1 MTELVEHRQLFI
13 GGEWVEPLGTEVIEV
28 VSPHTEQ
35 VIGRVP
41 HASEADVD
49 RAVAV
54 ARQAFD
60 DGPWPRMPLDERIEV
75 ITRIKDAFA
84 VRYEEIARV
93 VSSQNG
99 TPYTSSVMVQAL
111 AAMMVWEAAITTAR
125 AFPYEERRDGALG
138 KLLVR
143 REPVGVV
150 AAVVP
155 WNVPQFTAAAKLAP
169 ALLAGCPAILKVSPE
184 TPLDAYVLAGIVSEA
199 GLPQGV
205 LSILPADREVS
216 EYLVGHPGV
225 DKVSFTGSVAAGKR
239 VMEVAARN
247 LTRVTLE
254 LGGKSAAI
262 ILPDADLESTVAG
275 IVPFAW
281 MINGQACV
289 AQTRILVPRSRYDE
303 ISEAFAAAAGALK
316 VGDPLDPATE
326 VGPLVARRQQQ
337 RSLDYIRIGQEEG
350 AKILT
355 GGGRPAGLDSGWYV
369 EPTLFGD
376 VDNSMRV
383 AREEIFGPV
392 ICLLPYGDEAEA
404 VKIANDS
411 EYGLSGSVWT
421 ADVEHGIEIARQVRT
436 GTYSVNTFSLDM
448 LGPFGGY
455 KNSGVG
461 REFGPEGYGEYFEH
475 KMIHLPAGYEPAAGE
490 GSNGGPLARGGRPV
504 GLHRLRD
511 VCEPRPGR
519 LHARLGPPVPPVFAG
534 HRRRREG
541 AGRGGGLP
549 GRGHRDHAARQRR
562 GGFPARRIAA
572 AGACGDRPG
581 MSARSRRRG
590 RGESAYRASR
600 ARRDAADAA

>member
-1 MTELVEHRQLFI
+1 MTELVEHGQLFI
-13 GGEWVEPLGTEVIEV
+13 GGELVDPHGKGVIEV
-28 VSPHTEQ
+28 ISPHTGQ
-35 VIGRVP
+35 VFARVP
-41 HASEADVD
+41 HAAPADVD
-49 RAVAV
+49 RAVAT
-54 ARQAFD
+54 ARKAFD
-60 DGPWPRMPLDERIEV
+60 EGPWPRMTLDERIEV

-84 VRYEEIARV
+84 VRHEEIARV
-93 VSSQNG
+93 ISSENG

-111 AAMMVWEAAITTAR
+111 AAMMVWDSALTVAR
-125 AFPYEERRDGALG
+125 DFTYEEARDGALG
-138 KLLVR
+138 KILVR

-169 ALLAGCPAILKVSPE
+169 ALLAGCPVILKTSPE
-184 TPLDAYVLAGIVSEA
+184 APLDAYILAEIATEA

-205 LSILPADREVS
+205 LSIISADREVS

-225 DKVSFTGSVAAGKR
+225 DKVSFTGSVGAGKR

-254 LGGKSAAI
+254 LGGKSAAV
-262 ILPDADLESTVAG
+262 ILPDADASAAVAG

-289 AQTRILVPRSRYDE
+289 AQTRILVPRTRYDE
-303 ISEAFAAAAGALK
+303 FAEAFAAAAGALK
-316 VGDPLDPATE
+316 VGDPLDPETE
-326 VGPLVARRQQQ
+326 LGPLVARRQQQ

-355 GGGRPAGLDSGWYV
+355 GGGRPAGLDEGWYV
-369 EPTLFGD
+369 EPTLLGG

-392 ICLLPYGDEAEA
+392 ICLLPYGDESEA

-411 EYGLSGSVWT
+411 DYGLSGSVWT
-421 ADVEHGIEIARQVRT
+421 GDVERGIDVARRVRT

-455 KNSGVG
+455 KNSGLG

-475 KMIHLPAGYEPAAGE
+475 KMIHLPAGYEGT
-490 GSNGGPLARGGRPV
+490 
-504 GLHRLRD
+504 
-511 VCEPRPGR
+511 
-519 LHARLGPPVPPVFAG
+519 
-534 HRRRREG
+534 G
-541 AGRGGGLP
+541 A
-549 GRGHRDHAARQRR
+549 
-562 GGFPARRIAA
+562 
-572 AGACGDRPG
+572 
-581 MSARSRRRG
+581 
-590 RGESAYRASR
+590 
-600 ARRDAADAA
+600 

>member
-1 MTELVEHRQLFI
+1 MTELVEHEQLFI
-13 GGEWVEPLGTEVIEV
+13 GGELTDPLGKDVIEV
-28 VSPHTEQ
+28 VSPHTGE
-35 VIGRVP
+35 VFGRVP
-41 HASEADVD
+41 HAAPADVD

-54 ARQAFD
+54 ARRAFE
-60 DGPWPRMPLDERIEV
+60 DGPWPRMSLDERIEI

-84 VRYEEIARV
+84 VRHEEIARV
-93 VSSQNG
+93 ISSENG
-99 TPYTSSVMVQAL
+99 TPYTSGVMVQAL
-111 AAMMVWEAAITTAR
+111 AAMMVWDSAINVAR
-125 AFPYEERRDGALG
+125 NFTYEETRDGALG

-150 AAVVP
+150 AAIVP

-169 ALLAGCPAILKVSPE
+169 ALLAGNPVILKTSPE
-184 TPLDAYVLAGIVSEA
+184 TPLDAYLLAEIATEA
-199 GLPQGV
+199 GLPEGV

-239 VMEVAARN
+239 VMEVASRN

-254 LGGKSAAI
+254 LGGKSAAV
-262 ILPDADLESTVAG
+262 ILEDADAGAAVSG

-303 ISEAFAAAAGALK
+303 FADAFSTAASALK
-316 VGDPLDPATE
+316 IGDPLDPATE
-326 VGPLVARRQQQ
+326 LGPLVAQRQQQ
-337 RSLDYIRIGQEEG
+337 RSLDYIRIGQQEG

-355 GGGRPAGLDSGWYV
+355 GGGVPKGFEQGWYV

-376 VDNSMRV
+376 VDNLMRI

-404 VKIANDS
+404 IKIANDS
-411 EYGLSGSVWT
+411 DYGLSGSVWT
-421 ADVEHGIEIARQVRT
+421 ADTAHGVDIARQVRT

-455 KNSGVG
+455 KNSGLG

-475 KMIHLPAGYEPAAGE
+475 KMIHLPAGYEPE
-490 GSNGGPLARGGRPV
+490 
-504 GLHRLRD
+504 
-511 VCEPRPGR
+511 
-519 LHARLGPPVPPVFAG
+519 
-534 HRRRREG
+534 
-541 AGRGGGLP
+541 
-549 GRGHRDHAARQRR
+549 
-562 GGFPARRIAA
+562 
-572 AGACGDRPG
+572 
-581 MSARSRRRG
+581 
-590 RGESAYRASR
+590 AS
-600 ARRDAADAA
+600 

>member
-1 MTELVEHRQLFI
+1 MTELVEHGQLFI
-13 GGEWVEPLGTEVIEV
+13 GGVLTDPLGQDVIEV
-28 VSPHTEQ
+28 VSPHTEE

-41 HASEADVD
+41 HASPADVD
-49 RAVAV
+49 RAVAA
-54 ARQAFD
+54 ARTAFD
-60 DGPWPRMPLDERIEV
+60 EGPWPRMTLDERIEV
-75 ITRIKDAFA
+75 ISRIKDAFA
-84 VRYEEIARV
+84 VRHEEIARV
-93 VSSQNG
+93 ISSENG

-111 AAMMVWEAAITTAR
+111 ASMLVWDSAITTAR
-125 AFPYEERRDGALG
+125 GFTYEEQRDGVLG
-138 KLLVR
+138 KILVR

-169 ALLAGCPAILKVSPE
+169 ALLAGCTAILKVSPE
-184 TPLDAYVLAGIVSEA
+184 TPLDAYLLAEIAAEA
-199 GLPQGV
+199 GLPEGV

-216 EYLVGHPGV
+216 EYLVGHERV
-225 DKVSFTGSVAAGKR
+225 DKVSFTGSVGAGKR
-239 VMEVAARN
+239 VMEVCSRN

-254 LGGKSAAI
+254 LGGKSAAV
-262 ILPDADLESTVAG
+262 ILPDADAATAVGG
-275 IVPFAW
+275 IAPFAW

-289 AQTRILVPRSRYDE
+289 AQTRILVPQTRYDE
-303 ISEAFAAAAGALK
+303 FAEAFAATAGALK

-355 GGGRPAGLDSGWYV
+355 GGGRPAGIDKGWYV

-376 VDNSMRV
+376 VDNSMRI

-392 ICLLPYGDEAEA
+392 ICLIPYGDESEA

-421 ADVEHGIEIARQVRT
+421 ADVERGIEVARQVRT

-455 KNSGVG
+455 KNSGLG

-475 KMIHLPAGYEPAAGE
+475 KMIHLPNGYEGE
-490 GSNGGPLARGGRPV
+490 A
-504 GLHRLRD
+504 
-511 VCEPRPGR
+511 
-519 LHARLGPPVPPVFAG
+519 
-534 HRRRREG
+534 
-541 AGRGGGLP
+541 
-549 GRGHRDHAARQRR
+549 
-562 GGFPARRIAA
+562 
-572 AGACGDRPG
+572 
-581 MSARSRRRG
+581 
-590 RGESAYRASR
+590 
-600 ARRDAADAA
+600 